1 MDKEENKAKSLKL
14 GKNDIICPSCHAV
27 LTISDDIKKDELIQC
42 SKCEAAFNNP
52 FFFSGKFII
61 CRNCGNNAELPKDL
75 ENELILNCGECGQEF
90 FNPYSYI
97 YNPIV
102 CPHCFIETHVPEE
115 VIQERYLQCPNC
127 MNVFKNTLR
136 QRKNNISN
144 KLNLKNSNLK
154 QNEIV
159 KSDNSIVGESMSLT
173 KNQRNWI
180 LGIVM
185 FVFVLIIGYT
195 TNDSSSTSSNT
206 LYTVNT
212 TTYVATSKSSFN
224 EMFRY
229 INDRDNQA
237 LSKLMSYGEVQTLS
251 AGTKVNLISS
261 HISYCVVRRQGSTSK
276 LWVVTE
282 HITKD

>member
-1 MDKEENKAKSLKL
+1 MDKEKNKAKSLKL
-14 GKNDIICPSCHAV
+14 GKNDIICPSCHSI
-27 LTISDDIKKDELIQC
+27 LTISEDIKNDELIQC
-42 SKCEAAFNNP
+42 SKCEAAINNP
-52 FFFSGKFII
+52 FFFSGKFVI
-61 CRNCGNNAELPKDL
+61 CGNCGNNAELPKDL
-75 ENELILNCGECGQEF
+75 ENELIVNCGVCGQDVI
-90 FNPYSYI
+90 NPHSDS

-115 VIQERYLQCPNC
+115 VIHERYLQCPNC
-127 MNVFKNTLR
+127 MNDFKNTLR
-136 QRKNNISN
+136 QKKNNSSI
-144 KLNLKNSNLK
+144 KQNLENSNLQ

-159 KSDNSIVGESMSLT
+159 KNDNSIVNEPISLT

-180 LGIVM
+180 IGIVI
-185 FVFVLIIGYT
+185 FVIVLIIGYAT
-195 TNDSSSTSSNT
+195 DNSSSTSSNS

-212 TTYVATSKSSFN
+212 TTYVATSKSSFD

-229 INDRDNQA
+229 INDGDNQA
-237 LSKLMSYGEVQTLS
+237 LSTLMSYGEVQTLS

-261 HISYCVVRRQGSTSK
+261 HFSYCVVRRQGSTSK